1 MMCRCRCVRPIIAI
15 YAAFLCAYIPRY
27 STSEPELEFENTS
40 RRLDIGLGNHDEY
53 AQTVLTV
60 QAPSFP
66 RTALG
71 INEDDHEMVTSVLTS
86 TRAMID
92 TARVLIMN
100 EGTMEEGQEMMA
112 QANSMFR
119 EVKDHLMM
127 RQYEKKQKEDAMAAE
142 KEVLRDLLREKYS
155 QQDVEEANVEDVKK
169 AQEDSKRG
177 LDVARKMYETMISF
191 PECLEQFF
199 EVCLK
204 IINEE
209 LDSLGLSSVEVV
221 VHEKRNADQE
231 GYNKV
236 VIVTNELADRVA
248 GKAGDGIVDYPFMW
262 NDAKVGFVNLGV
274 DGKWNCSN
282 KTPYECCVHIRE
294 SAPGPD
300 ANGKYLEC
308 HIFVPFG
315 GVGNDRRNDR
325 IFINVS
331 PDGRVHEAP
340 QIQ

>member
-1 MMCRCRCVRPIIAI
+1 MVCRCRCFHPIIAI
-15 YAAFLCAYIPRY
+15 YAAFLCAYIPQY
-27 STSEPELEFENTS
+27 STSEPQLEFENTS
-40 RRLDIGLGNHDEY
+40 RRLHIGLGNHDEY

-60 QAPSFP
+60 QAPPFP

-71 INEDDHEMVTSVLTS
+71 FNEDDHEMVTSILKS
-86 TRAMID
+86 TREMVD
-92 TARVLIMN
+92 VARVLIMN
-100 EGTMEEGQEMMA
+100 EGTMEAGQEMME

-119 EVKDHLMM
+119 EVKDHIMM
-127 RQYEKKQKEDAMAAE
+127 RQYAKKQKEGAS
-142 KEVLRDLLREKYS
+142 KEILQELLREKYS
-155 QQDVEEANVEDVKK
+155 AHDIQQ
-169 AQEDSKRG
+169 AQEDEKRG

-191 PECLEQFF
+191 PECLGQFF
-199 EVCLK
+199 DVCLK

-209 LDSLGLSSVEVV
+209 LDDLGLSSVEVV

-236 VIVTNELADRVA
+236 VIVTNELADRVS
-248 GKAGDGIVDYPFMW
+248 GKSGDGIVNYPFMW
-262 NDAKVGFVNLGV
+262 NDAKVGYVNLGV

-315 GVGNDRRNDR
+315 GVGNERRNDR
-325 IFINVS
+325 LFINVS
-331 PDGRVHEAP
+331 PDGRVQEAP
-340 QIQ
+340 RIQ

>member
-1 MMCRCRCVRPIIAI
+1 MMCRCRCFRPIIVI
-15 YAAFLCAYIPRY
+15 YAAFLCAYIPQY
-27 STSEPELEFENTS
+27 STSEPQLEFENTP

-60 QAPSFP
+60 QAPPFP

-71 INEDDHEMVTSVLTS
+71 INEDDHEMVTSILKS
-86 TRAMID
+86 TREMVD
-92 TARVLIMN
+92 VARVLIMN
-100 EGTMEEGQEMMA
+100 EGTMEAGQEMMA

-127 RQYEKKQKEDAMAAE
+127 RQYAKKQQEGAS

-155 QQDVEEANVEDVKK
+155 AHDVVK
-169 AQEDSKRG
+169 AQEDEKRG

-191 PECLEQFF
+191 PECLEKFF
-199 EVCLK
+199 DACLK
-204 IINEE
+204 LINEE
-209 LDSLGLSSVEVV
+209 LDDIGLSSVEVV

-236 VIVTNELADRVA
+236 VIVTNELADRVS
-248 GKAGDGIVDYPFMW
+248 GKSGDGIVEYPFMW
-262 NDAKVGFVNLGV
+262 NDANVGFINLGV

-282 KTPYECCVHIRE
+282 KTPADCCVHVRE
-294 SAPGPD
+294 SAPNPD
-300 ANGKYLEC
+300 INDKYLEC
-308 HIFVPFG
+308 HIFVPYG
-315 GVGNDRRNDR
+315 GIGNERRNDR

-340 QIQ
+340 QII